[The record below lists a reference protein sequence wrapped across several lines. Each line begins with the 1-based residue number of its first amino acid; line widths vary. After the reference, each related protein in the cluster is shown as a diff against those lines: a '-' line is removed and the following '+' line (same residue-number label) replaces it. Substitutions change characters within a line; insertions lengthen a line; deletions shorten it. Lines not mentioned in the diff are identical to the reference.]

1 MRRIGVTLG
10 LMLVGACQQTGD
22 GRDAAAAERR
32 VVVGTLTGDPVA
44 GARVFV
50 QCKACHTIG
59 ADAPDTDGPNLYD
72 VVDGPVTQRRPRFAY
87 TAALQAMGG
96 RWDAARL
103 DAWLRA
109 PQGLVPGTTM
119 RFAGLS
125 DAQQRADVIAYLA
138 TYRRDR

>member
-72 VVDGPVTQRRPRFAY
+72 VVDGPVHVNRWGIGARDHERQPRAFSRRR
-87 TAALQAMGG
+87 GG
-96 RWDAARL
+96 DA
-103 DAWLRA
+103 
-109 PQGLVPGTTM
+109 
-119 RFAGLS
+119 
-125 DAQQRADVIAYLA
+125 
-138 TYRRDR
+138 